1 MAKQP
6 AVTQNPEL
14 FGMFDDELCKNA
26 ELRKGLSNLA
36 ELPSLGQVEKKPIKH
51 KVFEKGC
58 MGFRRQS
65 QFISVAI
72 ACGKA
77 QVRNIDIRK
86 YVALVEKM
94 KDDTHHTIMLQN
106 FSDAEEGRAARG
118 QVLARLD
125 PIHSAIVVVQGLTGR
140 VIRSDSD
147 VVRYDVYYLDRDQL
161 AAFYLACKF
170 QLRGADQ
177 LETMIATYSGWV
189 EYDISLCLCDDAGSS
204 DENA

>member
-6 AVTQNPEL
+6 AVPQNLEL
-14 FGMFDDELCKNA
+14 FAMFDGELCRNE
-26 ELRKGLSNLA
+26 ELRNGLDNLA
-36 ELPSLGQVEKKPIKH
+36 NVRSIEQVEKNPIKH
-51 KVFEKGC
+51 KAFEKGC

-65 QFISVAI
+65 QLISIAI

-86 YVALVEKM
+86 FVALVEKM
-94 KDDTHHTIMLQN
+94 NDETHHTIMLQN
-106 FSDAEEGRAARG
+106 FSDAEDGRAARG
-118 QVLARLD
+118 QVLARID
-125 PIHSAIVVVQGLTGR
+125 PKHSAIVVVQGLTGR

-161 AAFYLACKF
+161 AAFYLACKY

-189 EYDISLCLCDDAGSS
+189 EYDICLCDEAGSS
-204 DENA
+204 EENA